1 MQRYAK
7 SVENQINDT
16 FLQIALFLISVWF
29 A

>member
-16 FLQIALFLISVWF
+16 FLQIALFLISV
-29 A
+29 